1 MTSIMTTRAGAE
13 EAAESADLALL
24 SGPESAGLVEAVLA
38 AETPDAAAV
47 QDLQVQVHQVHHR
60 PGSGVSVGYR
70 VSYRTPAGQI
80 RDYVVAST
88 SPQAGDG
95 PGVAVLEDGDR
106 TVRMWRR
113 PFDPA
118 LPGLRRA
125 VDPAWVSNWL
135 TGAGLEQ
142 APAQQLNIDVL
153 SYRPTRRAVLRV
165 SSGAAAVYLKILP
178 PRRSAALAQRHQLL
192 QDAQVPAPRLLAHS
206 ADGILALSAARGR
219 PMAEAVAAYG
229 ARPDELPPPQALVQ
243 WLDRLPPGVGEL
255 RRRPSWSDRVAF
267 HARTASGTLPDRAS
281 EITELGSRLAEFLAE
296 LPEEALVPTHGD
308 YYEANVFTEAGHVR
322 DVIDVDS
329 LGPGRRS
336 DDLATMLGHLAV
348 LPALAPQTYAE
359 AHRVIQKTQEAFE
372 TQVPTRSLRARTA
385 AVVLSLVGGARTDQ
399 AHARLDEAQE
409 WFASAGRTR
418 RGTAQHLRELSSA
431 APVSLIHGAEDQT
444 ITRTTREAGQS
455 KERS

>member
-1 MTSIMTTRAGAE
+1 MTSTMTTRASAE

-24 SGPESAGLVEAVLA
+24 SGPDSAGLVEAVLSAEA
-38 AETPDAAAV
+38 ADVAAI
-47 QDLQVQVHQVHHR
+47 QDLQVQVDQVHHR

-70 VSYRTPAGQI
+70 ISYRTPAGQF

-95 PGVAVLEDGDR
+95 PGVAVLDDGDR

-113 PFDPA
+113 SSDPA
-118 LPGLRRA
+118 LPGLRQA
-125 VDPAWVSNWL
+125 VDPVWVHHWL
-135 TGAGLEQ
+135 TGAGLEL
-142 APAQQLNIDVL
+142 APAKQMNIDVL

-165 SSGAAAVYLKILP
+165 SSDAAVVYLKILP
-178 PRRSAALAQRHQLL
+178 PRRSAALAKRHQLL
-192 QDAQVPAPRLLAHS
+192 QDAQVPAPRLLARS

-229 ARPDELPPPQALVQ
+229 SRPDELPAPQALVQ
-243 WLDRLPPGVGEL
+243 WLDRLPPGVSEL

-267 HARTASGTLPDRAS
+267 HARTASGTLGDRS
-281 EITELGSRLAEFLAE
+281 GEITELGSRLADFLAD
-296 LPEEALVPTHGD
+296 LPEEDLVPTHGD
-308 YYEANVFTEAGHVR
+308 YYEANVFTEAGQVR

-359 AHRVIQKTQEAFE
+359 AHRVIRKTQEAFE
-372 TQVPTRSLRARTA
+372 AQVPPRSLRARTA

-399 AHARLDEAQE
+399 ANARLDEAQE

-418 RGTAQHLRELSSA
+418 RGAARHLRELSSA
-431 APVSLIHGAEDQT
+431 APAGLIHGAEDQS

-455 KERS
+455 KEKS